1 MAWGGTSDRYTHRN
15 RRHSSDPVARLAR
28 ELGCVRQ
35 ALLIATDDVAHTDPE
50 LVGTLDPDGGVVLG
64 PPGHDRRHHHARD
77 HEARDYPLTSH
88 GSNRDTLRAVIAD
101 GTYDVFIVD
110 ATELAAGGWQL
121 ELTILAGEHKGELVT
136 INAQGLEGEEFDL
149 LGMPG
154 TLVVADGSP
163 AFRID
168 A

>member
-1 MAWGGTSDRYTHRN
+1 MYARHCWSPLTTLRTHIPNWSALSTRTVASFSGHQATTAATTMHATTKPTITQL
-15 RRHSSDPVARLAR
+15 RR
-28 ELGCVRQ
+28 
-35 ALLIATDDVAHTDPE
+35 
-50 LVGTLDPDGGVVLG
+50 VGTHLRP
-64 PPGHDRRHHHARD
+64 
-77 HEARDYPLTSH
+77 T

-154 TLVVADGSP
+154 TLIVADGSP
-163 AFRID
+163 SFRVD
-168 A
+168 S